1 MASLFPTT
9 VPFARW
15 LFRIYA
21 RPRRPWPA
29 GRIPAAI
36 LAASLAAPAPPLA
49 VPSPP
54 RQKPSRD
61 VAQQEKPIRVGV
73 DLVNVFA
80 TVREKNKRIVT
91 DLTQADFRVW
101 EDGTEQKIEFFS
113 RETAKAITLGLL
125 IDTSG
130 SQGRVLGAEQAAASR
145 FLRRVLRKGDQTFV
159 ISFDLDVDL
168 LCNLTEDQAQLER
181 AIQRTRINAPSA
193 PPMVQG
199 PFPQR
204 GPLGTDFYDAVYL
217 ASREILSRETG
228 RRALVVLTD
237 AQDYGSKVRL
247 QDALEAAQRADT
259 VAYVILISD
268 VGYYAWGQYGG
279 EAVAKKLAEETG
291 GRIIEAKNEKQLDEA
306 FDQLAD
312 ELRSQYL
319 LSYYPT
325 NKAHE
330 GKFRRIKVET
340 TRSGLKVLARKG
352 YYEAGSK
359 P

>member
-1 MASLFPTT
+1 L
-9 VPFARW
+9 
-15 LFRIYA
+15 
-21 RPRRPWPA
+21 
-29 GRIPAAI
+29 AAI
-36 LAASLAAPAPPLA
+36 LAASLATPPPISLA
-49 VPSPP
+49 SPP
-54 RQKPSRD
+54 QQKPSRD

-91 DLTQADFRVW
+91 DLTQDDFRVF
-101 EDGTEQKIEFFS
+101 EDGAEQKIEFFS

-130 SQGRVLGAEQAAASR
+130 SQTRVLGAEQAAASR

-204 GPLGTDFYDAVYL
+204 GPKGTDFYDAVYL

-228 RRALVVLTD
+228 RRALVILTD

-247 QDALEAAQRADT
+247 EDALEAAQRADA
-259 VAYVILISD
+259 VAYIILISD
-268 VGYYAWGQYGG
+268 VFGYFVQGLTYGG
-279 EAVAKKLAEETG
+279 EGVAKKLAEETG
-291 GRIIEAKNEKQLDEA
+291 GRVIQAKNEKQLDEA

-325 NKAHE
+325 NKSHG

-340 TRSGLKVLARKG
+340 TKPGLKVLARKG
-352 YYEAGSK
+352 YYEASSK